1 MTRHPLRLAVL
12 ALAVAACG
20 AVVMLVKDAALA
32 RPGGLPLAVP
42 LVGLVAAGLVAL
54 FARAFGHLRRWGLLI
69 GAGAFVAMAA
79 RALTETDV
87 SAGHST
93 AALIGAALS
102 SSLWFAHDVDEAD

>member
-1 MTRHPLRLAVL
+1 MTHPLRLAAL
-12 ALAVAACG
+12 ALGIAACG
-20 AVVMLVKDAALA
+20 AVAVLIKGEG
-32 RPGGLPLAVP
+32 GGLPLLGVP
-42 LVGLVAAGLVAL
+42 LVALVGAGLVGL

-79 RALTETDV
+79 NALTDSGA

-102 SSLWFAHDVDEAD
+102 SSLWFVHDVDEAD